1 MGTPH
6 SSAGEH
12 RLKRALNV
20 TLFIEQE
27 ECHDAGKSAK
37 KLCLFYKESEVS
49 RCAVIKRL
57 KEGLHGKM
65 DSGTLGKPF
74 RGS

>member
-1 MGTPH
+1 MLPYLL
-6 SSAGEH
+6 S
-12 RLKRALNV
+12 
-20 TLFIEQE
+20 
-27 ECHDAGKSAK
+27 K
-37 KLCLFYKESEVS
+37 KNATMQVNLQKELCLFYKEYEVS